1 MTIRIALAGNPN
13 CGKTT
18 MFNNLTGANQYVGNW
33 PGVTVEKKE
42 GKLKG
47 KKDVETELVG
57 TIEVTLIS
65 AVVPSDV
72 DFTVNPL
79 AEFNAV
85 TSPDGQI
92 ISPEGLSVINHS
104 VVPVKLEIASV
115 APVSGTDLV
124 FSDKFPGGPVQ
135 DFALVGTIAE
145 TEAPGRAILVLG
157 RRNQTYTSSR
167 EFEQYAICPGRT
179 GIPVAEIGAEERA
192 DLQIYGKA
200 TADFYG
206 AYQFTVKPTL
216 KISTVKAQ

>member
-1 MTIRIALAGNPN
+1 M
-13 CGKTT
+13 
-18 MFNNLTGANQYVGNW
+18 
-33 PGVTVEKKE
+33 
-42 GKLKG
+42 
-47 KKDVETELVG
+47 
-57 TIEVTLIS
+57 
-65 AVVPSDV
+65 
-72 DFTVNPL
+72 
-79 AEFNAV
+79 
-85 TSPDGQI
+85 
-92 ISPEGLSVINHS
+92 
-104 VVPVKLEIASV
+104 
-115 APVSGTDLV
+115 
-124 FSDKFPGGPVQ
+124 
-135 DFALVGTIAE
+135 GTIAE